1 MLRGIRNMKSLPN
14 GRLFVSQGSPCRGA
28 GSRRLTER
36 LLQICDDLSVS
47 AAPSHLP
54 WKGRLGICASQW
66 LPLIGEAF
74 GGRKSQASPFR
85 GGGSAQPRRRGRF
98 EFVTTSQSA
107 FGCQLP
113 CKGSLWPAAAGSPLR
128 HSGSAPLDKGSLGAC
143 KFIKPPR
150 KKVQSDKLR
159 LHLLFA
165 ANIQRQ

>member
-1 MLRGIRNMKSLPN
+1 MRGRW
-14 GRLFVSQGSPCRGA
+14 
-28 GSRRLTER
+28 
-36 LLQICDDLSVS
+36 
-47 AAPSHLP
+47 H
-54 WKGRLGICASQW
+54 
-66 LPLIGEAF
+66 GEAVTDEVEAVASMRR
-74 GGRKSQASPFR
+74 GPPHQSPAAAASPHRGSLWGAQPQASPFR
-85 GGGSAQPRRRGRF
+85 EGGTAQPRRRGRF

-128 HSGSAPLDKGSLGAC
+128 PFGPAPLDKGSLGAC

-165 ANIQRQ
+165 ANIQRQRLIKLIPTYQAARTKTPVR

>member
-1 MLRGIRNMKSLPN
+1 MRWGSFVYARLPTSSVSL
-14 GRLFVSQGSPCRGA
+14 
-28 GSRRLTER
+28 RLT
-36 LLQICDDLSVS
+36 
-47 AAPSHLP
+47 
-54 WKGRLGICASQW
+54 ASPHRGSLWGAQ
-66 LPLIGEAF
+66 P
-74 GGRKSQASPFR
+74 QASPFR

-165 ANIQRQ
+165 ANIQRQRLIKLIPTYQAARTKTPVRCLSCGTTSETLALG

>member
-1 MLRGIRNMKSLPN
+1 MRWGHFCLRDAAHLIS
-14 GRLFVSQGSPCRGA
+14 RL
-28 GSRRLTER
+28 RR
-36 LLQICDDLSVS
+36 Q
-47 AAPSHLP
+47 
-54 WKGRLGICASQW
+54 

-74 GGRKSQASPFR
+74 GVRKSQASPCR

-128 HSGSAPLDKGSLGAC
+128 SFGPAPLDKGSLGAC

-159 LHLLFA
+159 LHLLLT
-165 ANIQRQ
+165 ANIQRQLLTNSIPPYQAAHSQPLKR

>member
-1 MLRGIRNMKSLPN
+1 MRWRHLRLRGAAHLIS
-14 GRLFVSQGSPCRGA
+14 RL
-28 GSRRLTER
+28 RR
-36 LLQICDDLSVS
+36 Q
-47 AAPSHLP
+47 
-54 WKGRLGICASQW
+54 

-74 GGRKSQASPFR
+74 GVRKSQASPFR

-128 HSGSAPLDKGSLGAC
+128 PFGPAPLDKGSLGAC

-165 ANIQRQ
+165 ANIQRQRLIKLIPTYQAARTKTPVR

>member
-1 MLRGIRNMKSLPN
+1 MRWRHLRLRGAAHLIS
-14 GRLFVSQGSPCRGA
+14 RL
-28 GSRRLTER
+28 RR
-36 LLQICDDLSVS
+36 Q
-47 AAPSHLP
+47 
-54 WKGRLGICASQW
+54 

-74 GGRKSQASPFR
+74 GVRKSKASPFR

-128 HSGSAPLDKGSLGAC
+128 PFGPAPLDKGSLGAC

-165 ANIQRQ
+165 ANIQRQRLIKLIPTYQAARTKTPVR